1 MQGLMMQMPLMIS
14 ALLTHAEKNHADTE
28 IVSRTVEGDIHRY
41 TYRDLGRRSRQLAN
55 ALKHLKVKAG
65 DRVGTIAWNG
75 YRHMELYYAVSGS
88 GAIIHTINPRLFP
101 EQLLYII
108 NHAEDGIIFFDL
120 TFTPL
125 VEKIA
130 PHCPKVRAWVAMTD
144 HAHLPPAKI
153 ENLLCFEDL
162 VEAER
167 DDYVWPSFDENTAAC
182 LCYTSGTTGN
192 PKGVLYSHR
201 STVLHA
207 MAVCLPDVFNM
218 SSRSVILPVV
228 PMFHVNAWG
237 IPYAAPLTGAK
248 LVFPGPALD
257 GASVYQLMEQEKV
270 NYSAGV
276 PTVWLGLLNHLKQHN
291 LKFSTLKYTV
301 IGGSAAPPAMIRSF
315 QEDYGV
321 QVLHAWGMTEMSPLG
336 TLNTPKEKHL
346 SWSKEELFK
355 LSLNQGRTFYG
366 LDLKIVDDQGSELP
380 RDGKTAGHLLVKG
393 QWVIQDYYRNDG
405 ASPLKDGW
413 FPTGDMATIDPD
425 GFMQITDRSKDVIK
439 SGGEWISSIDLEN
452 VAMAHPA
459 VAEAGVIGVH
469 HPKWEERPLLVVV
482 KRAGQDVTREELL
495 KFYEGRIAKWQ
506 IPDDV
511 VFLDQL
517 PHTATGKIS
526 KLQLREQLK
535 GHTLPT

>member
-41 TYRDLGRRSRQLAN
+41 TYRDMARRSRQLAN
-55 ALKHLKVKAG
+55 ALKHLKVKPG
-65 DRVGTIAWNG
+65 DRVATIAWNG

-101 EQLLYII
+101 EQLLYIV
-108 NHAEDGIIFFDL
+108 NHAEDGIVFFDL

-125 VEKIA
+125 IEKIA
-130 PHCPKVRAWVAMTD
+130 AQCPKVRAWVAMTG

-153 ENLLCFEDL
+153 ENLLCYEDL
-162 VEAER
+162 VEAEK
-167 DDYVWPSFDENTAAC
+167 DDYVWPEFDENTAAC

-201 STVLHA
+201 STVLHS
-207 MAVCLPDVFNM
+207 MTVCLPDVFNM

-237 IPYAAPLTGAK
+237 IPYAGPLTGAK

-257 GASVYQLMEQEKV
+257 GASIYQLMEQEKV

-276 PTVWLGLLNHLKQHN
+276 PTVWLGLLNHLKQHG
-291 LKFSTLKYTV
+291 LKFSTLQYTV
-301 IGGSAAPPAMIRSF
+301 IGGSAAPPAMIKSF
-315 QEDYGV
+315 QDDYGV
-321 QVLHAWGMTEMSPLG
+321 RVLHAWGMTEMSPLG

-346 SWSKEELFK
+346 SLSKDDLFK

-366 LDLKIVDDQGSELP
+366 LDLKIVDDDGKALP
-380 RDGKTAGHLLVKG
+380 RDGKSAGHLLVKG
-393 QWVIQDYYRNDG
+393 QWVINDYYKSESG
-405 ASPLKDGW
+405 SPLQDGW

-425 GFMQITDRSKDVIK
+425 GYLQITDRSKDVIK

-482 KRAGQDVTREELL
+482 KRAGQEVTREDLL

-511 VFLDQL
+511 AFVTEL

-526 KLQLREQLK
+526 KLQLRQQFK
-535 GHTLPT
+535 DYKLPG